1 MTRRAATAAIT
12 AVVLVLAVPAMAF
25 AAGDDVGANLGK
37 MLTGWGAA
45 LYWGIGAIV
54 AISLFLGRKYADLM
68 VFGVFALVI
77 GGFIFS
83 HGTVQNV
90 ITSMWRAL
98 AG

>member
-1 MTRRAATAAIT
+1 MNRRAALTAAV
-12 AVVLVLAVPAMAF
+12 AVVFVFAVPAMAF

-37 MLTGWGAA
+37 MLTGWATW
-45 LYWGIGAIV
+45 LFWGIGALV
-54 AISLFLGRKYADLM
+54 AISLFMGRKYADLA
-68 VFGVFALVI
+68 VFSVFALVI

-90 ITSMWRAL
+90 ITSMWRTL